1 MDYEELIGDNIRDVR
16 KQRKLSQQQLAEK
29 CGVTNTVISAY
40 ENKKKIPSLVTIGG
54 IAQALGVGIDRLY
67 FGDEN
72 ASFIISAPDEG
83 RKIVNALYLLWSEG
97 MLYFYED
104 SVTRSTT
111 IMDDTRY
118 HSHLGITKHMNP
130 VKRLINGLEDF
141 GKQKDTYPDPNAFL
155 EMLLSSVA
163 MEINKEIEKEK
174 EAEQQRQNARRDISR
189 L

>member
-1 MDYEELIGDNIRDVR
+1 MNYEELIGDNIRKVR
-16 KQRKLSQQQLAEK
+16 KIKNMSQQQLAKK

-83 RKIVNALYLLWSEG
+83 RKIVNALYLLWSVG
-97 MLYFYED
+97 MLHFYED
-104 SVTRSTT
+104 SLSQSTT
-111 IMDDTRY
+111 IMDDMRN
-118 HSHLGITKHMNP
+118 HIHVGITKHMCP
-130 VKRLINGLEDF
+130 VKRLINGLVDF

-163 MEINKEIEKEK
+163 MEINKEIEKENL
-174 EAEQQRQNARRDISR
+174 AEQQSKNRAGK
-189 L
+189 